1 MRDITVKDST
11 THSGWLL
18 IVLQMRTDK
27 VVARPPQNNMV
38 LANTACR
45 VIVVASVALNG
56 KRPKTL
62 QKAVQGKPVKKE
74 RMTWP
79 KTIQIHF
86 TIFATQVVAS
96 QRWPRQVRV
105 NIVFHIV
112 KIEPFFPSGH
122 TGRARIQICGPAW
135 QANMM
140 CDLCPVAFDV

>member
-27 VVARPPQNNMV
+27 VVVRPPQNNMV

-62 QKAVQGKPVKKE
+62 KRCKGNRFKKKE
-74 RMTWP
+74 RVTWP
-79 KTIQIHF
+79 KNQIHF

-96 QRWPRQVRV
+96 QRWSRQVRV